1 MDIENTIFES
11 YKGPD
16 SPVDLIILGNVLM
29 YVCDKDQEVTRCL
42 QWLKP
47 GGHLLI
53 IGRKCTRADLLLSIF
68 LFYFF
73 FFLVFVLLFSY
84 AIILLVTPFQDK

>member
-1 MDIENTIFES
+1 MFES

-16 SPVDLIILGNVLM
+16 NPVDLIILGNVLM
-29 YVCDKDQEVTRCL
+29 YVPDKEQEVTRCL

-53 IGRKCTRADLLLSIF
+53 IGRKCTRADLLLSISF
-68 LFYFF
+68 LI
-73 FFLVFVLLFSY
+73 FLLSCLCIIIFLSY
-84 AIILLVTPFQDK
+84 YSIF